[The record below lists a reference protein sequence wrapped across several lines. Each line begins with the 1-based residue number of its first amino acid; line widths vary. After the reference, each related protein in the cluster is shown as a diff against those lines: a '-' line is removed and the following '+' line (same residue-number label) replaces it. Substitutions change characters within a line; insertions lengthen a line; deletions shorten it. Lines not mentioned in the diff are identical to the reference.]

1 MEDTDDDSLEGSN
14 IEENETSQSSKS
26 GDDYSQGTDSGE
38 EHEDDRASEAHG
50 HYNMDALKDSLNE
63 MSTKYDN
70 LAKSFDDMGKDVNDI
85 KGRDVNAFGAKL
97 KEYHKTT
104 AAENQVLNERLDR
117 MKEKHDNFVISTAEL
132 TITDTNLLNL
142 INGQTLV
149 INSLQEKA
157 ICQKQ
162 LHESLEA
169 TNLRLIKDVQDR
181 VDGLVGTAD
190 NFVQDTEMRLDKAAV
205 DIEDMFTDFLQNDL
219 SHHLTI
225 RCQTAEG
232 KLLLLPY

>member
-1 MEDTDDDSLEGSN
+1 MDT
-14 IEENETSQSSKS
+14 
-26 GDDYSQGTDSGE
+26 
-38 EHEDDRASEAHG
+38 
-50 HYNMDALKDSLNE
+50 LKDDLNE
-63 MSTKYDN
+63 ISTKYDN
-70 LAKSFDDMGKDVNDI
+70 LRKSFDEMGKDVNI
-85 KGRDVNAFGAKL
+85 KERDVNPSGVKL

-117 MKEKHDNFVISTAEL
+117 MKEKHNNFVISTAEL
-132 TITDTNLLNL
+132 SITDNNLLNL

-157 ICQKQ
+157 IRQTQ

-169 TNLRLIKDVQDR
+169 TNLTLIKKVQDR

-190 NFVQDTEMRLDKAAV
+190 HFVQDTEKRLDKAATE
-205 DIEDMFTDFLQNDL
+205 IENMFTDFLQNDL
-219 SHHLTI
+219 NYHLTI
-225 RCQTAEG
+225 RCQTVGG

>member
-1 MEDTDDDSLEGSN
+1 MTALILPRQEKKRWQRHTLTGILHVELEQEVSSGHSNSLPSYNDSSKSHFTTIMEDTDDDSLEGSN

-26 GDDYSQGTDSGE
+26 GDDYSQGPDSGE

-142 INGQTLV
+142 ING
-149 INSLQEKA
+149 
-157 ICQKQ
+157 
-162 LHESLEA
+162 
-169 TNLRLIKDVQDR
+169 
-181 VDGLVGTAD
+181 
-190 NFVQDTEMRLDKAAV
+190 
-205 DIEDMFTDFLQNDL
+205 
-219 SHHLTI
+219 
-225 RCQTAEG
+225 
-232 KLLLLPY
+232 